1 MSARV
6 WSFRDVTDRKRAEE
20 ALREH
25 QEHLE
30 ELVEIRSAKLKN
42 EVIERKQA
50 EDKIRKLNQDLEERV
65 KERTADLEKAL
76 DELKKLDE
84 MKDSFLSSVSHELRT
99 PLTSIR
105 SFKDKPKR
113 TGLGLPIC
121 KEILSHYGGNIW
133 VVSEKGKG
141 STFFFTLPVAT
152 ASDNSAKHIP
162 ALDKPVPG

>member
-1 MSARV
+1 MIRNGVVSARV

-30 ELVEIRSAKLKN
+30 ELVEIRSAKLKS

-84 MKDSFLSSVSHELRT
+84 MKHSFLSSVSQELRT
-99 PLTSIR
+99 PDRKS
-105 SFKDKPKR
+105 
-113 TGLGLPIC
+113 
-121 KEILSHYGGNIW
+121 
-133 VVSEKGKG
+133 VV
-141 STFFFTLPVAT
+141 
-152 ASDNSAKHIP
+152 
-162 ALDKPVPG
+162 